1 MHCIYVYRKKE
12 TGQVVYVGQTCNI
25 SERRK
30 QHEKDEPFN
39 NLRAEY
45 NYPLSRAIRKY
56 GAEAFKFEVLENE
69 LSLEEANAREDYWIE
84 YYNSYYDG
92 YNSSLGGEG
101 STLYQYEEIVELW
114 NEGKNITEI
123 CKELGCC
130 DTTVQTALHANG
142 VTYIDHM
149 VRNQGKPVEQYTTKG
164 EFVASYSCAN
174 EAGRSLG
181 LANGG
186 NIIKCCLGEI
196 KTSKGFIWKYADDN
210 TPIDEIVK
218 NKKKNTTGK
227 AVLQYTLSDEFIAE
241 YESCEQA
248 GKILGLNGSGINRCA
263 RGERKTAYGYK
274 WRYKK

>member
-1 MHCIYVYRKKE
+1 MAFIYKIYNDV
-12 TGQVVYVGQTCNI
+12 N
-25 SERRK
+25 
-30 QHEKDEPFN
+30 N
-39 NLRAEY
+39 NLYIGETIR
-45 NYPLSRAIRKY
+45 PLVKRWWQHQKAAQDINICGHLQLAMRKY
-56 GAEAFKFEVLENE
+56 GIDKFHIEII
-69 LSLEEANAREDYWIE
+69 EECADDIRFDREKYWIE

-101 STLYQYEEIVELW
+101 ATLYQYEEIVELW

-130 DTTVQTALHANG
+130 DTTVQTVLRANG
-142 VTYIDHM
+142 VTYMDHM
-149 VRNQGKPVEQYTTKG
+149 IRNQGKPVEQYTTKG

-181 LANGG
+181 LVNGG

-210 TPIDEIVK
+210 TPIEEIVK

-227 AVLQYTLSDEFIAE
+227 VVLQYTLSDEFIAE

-248 GKILGLNGSGINRCA
+248 GKTLGLNGSGINRCA

-274 WRYKK
+274 WKYKI